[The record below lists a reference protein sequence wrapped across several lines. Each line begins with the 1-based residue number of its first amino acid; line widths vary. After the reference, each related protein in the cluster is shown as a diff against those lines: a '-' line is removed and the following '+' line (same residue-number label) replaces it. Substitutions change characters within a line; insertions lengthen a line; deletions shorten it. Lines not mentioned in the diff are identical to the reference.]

1 MFIAWQH
8 VTAGTSHLFELKPIV
23 DPATLGRPIELTV
36 VIPTLNEVGNVETLL
51 GRISIALAGIEWEA
65 MFVDDGSSDGTAELV
80 TRLAQT
86 ERRIRLIRRIGRRGL
101 SSAVVEGALAS
112 TSPVVAVIDADL
124 QHDETILPDLFRA
137 IDSGGHQLAIGTRY
151 CSGGSTGDW
160 DAGRL
165 QISRFA
171 TRLAAPIMK
180 TPLSDPM
187 SGLFAVRRDVLLAAA
202 PNLSSVGYKIL
213 LDLVA
218 SHPCPLS
225 VAEVGYTFGV
235 RTSGTSKLDQMV
247 ALEYLELLLDKTI
260 GRFVPVKLVQFGAIG
275 MVGVGVH
282 LTLLYLLLNALGARF
297 AVGQAGAVLGAM
309 TFNFALNNRFTY
321 RDRQLK
327 GAAWITGLLSF
338 YLVCSLGAV
347 ANVGIGSLVYDRLPE
362 WWVAGI
368 AGAIV
373 GSVWNY
379 VASGWLTWT
388 RR

>member
-1 MFIAWQH
+1 MLQQVLTVDRALERAPIAM
-8 VTAGTSHLFELKPIV
+8 
-23 DPATLGRPIELTV
+23 TV
-36 VIPTLNEVGNVETLL
+36 VIPTLNEVGNVEVLL
-51 GRISIALAGIEWEA
+51 ERLGLALAGIEFEA
-65 MFVDDGSSDGTAELV
+65 IFVDDGSIDGTPELV
-80 TRLAQT
+80 TQIAQAD
-86 ERRIRLIRRIGRRGL
+86 RRVRLIRRIGRRGL

-112 TSPVVAVIDADL
+112 TSPVIAVIDADL
-124 QHDETILPDLFRA
+124 QHDETVLPALLQA
-137 IDSGGHQLAIGTRY
+137 IERDGHELAIGTRY
-151 CSGGSTGDW
+151 CGGGSTGDW
-160 DAGRL
+160 DEGRRK
-165 QISRFA
+165 ISRFA

-187 SGLFAVRRDVLLAAA
+187 SGLFAIRRDVLLAAA

-218 SHPCPLS
+218 SHPRALK

-247 ALEYLELLLDKTI
+247 ALEYVELLLDKTI
-260 GRFVPVKLVQFGAIG
+260 GRWIPVKLVQFGAIG
-275 MVGVGVH
+275 SVGVGVH
-282 LTLLYLLLNALGARF
+282 LALLYLLLNAAGAGFSF
-297 AVGQAGAVLGAM
+297 AQAGAVLGAM

-327 GAAWITGLLSF
+327 GLAWVTGLLSF

-362 WWVAGI
+362 WWVAGV
-368 AGAIV
+368 AGAVV

-379 VASGWLTWT
+379 VASSWLTWT
-388 RR
+388 KH